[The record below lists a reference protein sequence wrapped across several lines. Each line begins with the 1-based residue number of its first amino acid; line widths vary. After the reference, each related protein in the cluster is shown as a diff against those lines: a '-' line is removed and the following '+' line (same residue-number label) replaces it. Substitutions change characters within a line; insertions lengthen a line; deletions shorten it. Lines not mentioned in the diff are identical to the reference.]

1 MGRIS
6 EFDRRTVV
14 DAALDQFWAHGF
26 NATTTETL
34 CQVTGLGRSS
44 LYHAFGSKVG
54 LYEECMSTYLA
65 DADHSVDAVLT
76 REQTTVLERIAT
88 LFDDLI
94 DSEMTRR
101 ASGGPTG
108 CFSVNTALEAAD
120 DPHLEVPHRQVTD
133 NLHRRLDILADH
145 LRAGQANGDIATT
158 LTPTAQA
165 EVINGAV
172 VGIRVASRVG
182 SQRKALRAIANG
194 ALMVLAP

>member
-6 EFDRRTVV
+6 EFDRRTVI

-26 NATTTETL
+26 NATSTETL
-34 CQVTGLGRSS
+34 CSVTGLGRSS
-44 LYHAFGSKVG
+44 LYHAFGNKVG
-54 LYEECMSTYLA
+54 LYEACMSTYLA
-65 DADHSVDAVLT
+65 DADESVDAILV
-76 REQTTVLERIAT
+76 RERVTVFERISI

-101 ASGGPTG
+101 ASGGPSG
-108 CFSVNTALEAAD
+108 CFSVNTALEAAN
-120 DPHLEVPHRQVTD
+120 DPSLAGPHRQVTES
-133 NLHRRLDILADH
+133 LHRRLEILADH
-145 LRAGQANGDIATT
+145 LRAGQASSDISAS
-158 LTPTAQA
+158 LTPSAQA

-182 SQRKALRAIANG
+182 SKREALRAIADG